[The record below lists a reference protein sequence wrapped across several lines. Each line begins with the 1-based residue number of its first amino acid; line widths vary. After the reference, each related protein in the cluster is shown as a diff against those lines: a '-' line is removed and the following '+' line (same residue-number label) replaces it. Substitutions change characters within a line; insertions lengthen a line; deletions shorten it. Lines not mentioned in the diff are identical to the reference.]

1 MQKDARDMLSLWSH
15 KHKNNALPSS
25 VSSDGLM
32 EKFNRTLL
40 EMLSTAVGDEH
51 DWDLSLSTLLLA
63 YRISVQEITG
73 TTPFQLMFPLFLNT
87 FSIHYLLHHM
97 IQLLSIPKYSRVVF
111 KDPTRLPQRK
121 CVVHFNRLKP
131 APVGNVPVAERIVNE
146 EEQMQHIGDTV
157 EENEEEEVEFTVR
170 AAIIPQETVETD
182 QPPIADLPTPPP
194 VTHQPLTPAGLRQS
208 SRKTKP
214 PDCYGDLISLTD
226 VWTDPY
232 KEGAM

>member
-1 MQKDARDMLSLWSH
+1 MHGIVDCAS
-15 KHKNNALPSS
+15 
-25 VSSDGLM
+25 
-32 EKFNRTLL
+32 
-40 EMLSTAVGDEH
+40 
-51 DWDLSLSTLLLA
+51 
-63 YRISVQEITG
+63 
-73 TTPFQLMFPLFLNT
+73 
-87 FSIHYLLHHM
+87 
-97 IQLLSIPKYSRVVF
+97 
-111 KDPTRLPQRK
+111 PQRK
-121 CVVHFNRLKP
+121 CVVHFYRLKP

-194 VTHQPLTPAGLRQS
+194 VTHQPLTPVGLRQS